1 MIEITTCLVEEMD
14 CRKELNKFKTVEQ
27 LDKLEFDEVNI
38 CFLPNL
44 EIKENRLFCSYM
56 V

>member
-1 MIEITTCLVEEMD
+1 MT
-14 CRKELNKFKTVEQ
+14 NSNYVEQ
-27 LDKLEFDEVNI
+27 LEKIEFDEVNI

-44 EIKENRLFCSYM
+44 EIKKIRLFCSYM